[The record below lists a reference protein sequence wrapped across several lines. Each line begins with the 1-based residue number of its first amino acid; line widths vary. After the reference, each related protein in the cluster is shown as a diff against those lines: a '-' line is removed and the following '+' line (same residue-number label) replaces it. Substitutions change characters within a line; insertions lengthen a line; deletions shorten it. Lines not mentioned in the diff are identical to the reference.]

1 MIFHSSGR
9 PSKVPVCESKPMCI
23 SRLKLV
29 GPEMGVASSSS
40 SLTPK
45 KPPTWPQKPFFFL
58 FFAESSFFLSFSP
71 VFTPFV
77 GDELGGTIIEPPF
90 GGPPA

>member
-1 MIFHSSGR
+1 
-9 PSKVPVCESKPMCI
+9 MCI

-29 GPEMGVASSSS
+29 GPEMGVASPSS

-58 FFAESSFFLSFSP
+58 FLSSFFFSLSAAAALM
-71 VFTPFV
+71 PFV
-77 GDELGGTIIEPPF
+77 GDEEGGTIIEPPL
-90 GGPPA
+90 GTGAPGWRPIWR